1 MRFQESREEL
11 PHSPRVLQVIN
22 NLAVGGA
29 EHELFYFLQ
38 EAVKDSSFSF
48 EVCTIWEEGNLH
60 EEIASL
66 GIPVFCLSP
75 RHKYSLWNI
84 WKINQVIRTGF
95 YDIVHVHLFP
105 ASIYAALAT
114 IFQRNPLFVF
124 TEHSESNRRRVHRLL
139 RPIEAWQY
147 NRFDLILAVSKSVK
161 DELMHWQPRIAERI
175 TIAENAIPVDKI
187 PAYRKGASR
196 PEDKEIDILYIGR
209 LIQAKGVDV
218 LLQSI
223 FKAQGCI
230 DRPIRTCI
238 LGDGPQRRMLEQM
251 ASNLGLGNVSFLGF
265 QKDVFY
271 WMAKAKVMVLPSRW
285 EGLPIALLEAM
296 AFGIPVICTTV
307 GGIADVIEQD
317 DSGILIPPGNT
328 NELSAAICRILE
340 DGDLRDRLATRARVT
355 VNERFDV
362 KKLVKQILDLYRTML
377 DSRGK
382 DKGRIS

>member
-1 MRFQESREEL
+1 
-11 PHSPRVLQVIN
+11 
-22 NLAVGGA
+22 
-29 EHELFYFLQ
+29 
-38 EAVKDSSFSF
+38 
-48 EVCTIWEEGNLH
+48 
-60 EEIASL
+60 
-66 GIPVFCLSP
+66 
-75 RHKYSLWNI
+75 
-84 WKINQVIRTGF
+84 
-95 YDIVHVHLFP
+95 
-105 ASIYAALAT
+105 
-114 IFQRNPLFVF
+114 
-124 TEHSESNRRRVHRLL
+124 
-139 RPIEAWQY
+139 
-147 NRFDLILAVSKSVK
+147 
-161 DELMHWQPRIAERI
+161 
-175 TIAENAIPVDKI
+175 
-187 PAYRKGASR
+187 
-196 PEDKEIDILYIGR
+196 
-209 LIQAKGVDV
+209 
-218 LLQSI
+218 
-223 FKAQGCI
+223 
-230 DRPIRTCI
+230 
-238 LGDGPQRRMLEQM
+238 MLEQM